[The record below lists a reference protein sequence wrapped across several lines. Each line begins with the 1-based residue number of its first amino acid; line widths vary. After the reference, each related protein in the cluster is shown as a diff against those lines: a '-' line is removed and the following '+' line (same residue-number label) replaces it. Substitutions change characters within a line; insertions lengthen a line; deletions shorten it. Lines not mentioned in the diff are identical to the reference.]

1 MALIIRGF
9 DTYVYAREAVPNAKA
24 AVVEMIGAK
33 YLSAADYSLAQLAAE
48 VANVDLVYEA
58 TGASGLAF
66 QMIQHLGA
74 NGIFIF
80 TGVPGRKGPVEVD
93 TDLMMRNLVLK
104 NQVVFGTVNAG
115 RDAFEASIHDIGAF
129 SKRWPEAV
137 RGLITGRFPMEAHRD
152 LLLGRADGIKNV
164 IQLN

>member
-1 MALIIRGF
+1 
-9 DTYVYAREAVPNAKA
+9 
-24 AVVEMIGAK
+24 MIGAK
-33 YLSAADYSLAQLAAE
+33 YLSAADCSLAQLTAK
-48 VANVDLVYEA
+48 VGNVDLVYEA
-58 TGASGLAF
+58 TGASRLAF
-66 QMIQHLGA
+66 DMIQSLGT

-93 TDLMMRNLVLK
+93 TDLMMRSLVLK

-115 RDAFEASIHDIGAF
+115 RDAFEASIQDISVF
-129 SKRWPEAV
+129 SKRWPDAV
-137 RGLITGRFPMEAHRD
+137 RSLITGRFPMDAHRD